1 MENSEKIFLAE
12 SKVILLYILNKVDVY
27 ISYNIFVELV
37 ANLSE
42 INYFLFEEVLAD
54 LLKERYIIKKEEI
67 KAENDDE
74 DLRLYRISDEG
85 RQILKLSLTM
95 LPGIK
100 KLQIDTKFKEVY
112 QKLKEEK
119 STVAEYKALE
129 DGSFIVFLR
138 VIEFEKV
145 EFEIKVNAYSK
156 EQVQKIINKW
166 KKDATTIYNQ
176 IIQLLN
182 NDW

>member
-12 SKVILLYILNKVDVY
+12 SKVILLYIINKVDSY
-27 ISYNIFVELV
+27 ISYNVFVELV
-37 ANLSE
+37 ANLSD
-42 INYFLFEEVLAD
+42 INYFLFEEVLSD
-54 LLKERYIIKKEEI
+54 LVEEKYIIKKDEV
-67 KAENDDE
+67 KNENNNDS
-74 DLRLYRISDEG
+74 LKLYRISDEG
-85 RQILKLSLTM
+85 KQVLQLSLTM

-100 KLQIDTKFKEVY
+100 KLQIDTNFKEVY

-119 STVAEYKALE
+119 STVAEYKVLE
-129 DGSFIVFLR
+129 DGSYIVFLR

-166 KKDATTIYNQ
+166 KKDANTIYNQ

-182 NDW
+182 ND